1 MTCFG
6 YFTCE
11 IAAVARRACPVGRGV
26 EGGRREKMRWF
37 RPPFQC
43 GREDSAR
50 ETQERSWSGF
60 REMLSEGDLFLN
72 METTRM
78 LRT

>member
-60 REMLSEGDLFLN
+60 VRCFLKVISFFYEHVDDKN
-72 METTRM
+72 V
-78 LRT
+78 